1 MSPTST
7 RESSAG
13 LEIFEGKGRWEG
25 GKREEGKRKSGSVG
39 RVVFTWV
46 SGPGLYKLHIL
57 RPVCVHV

>member
-1 MSPTST
+1 
-7 RESSAG
+7 